1 MTPIWLENSEA
12 LSQYAAD
19 HVAALLADKPD
30 AVIAVPTGATPLGLY
45 RRLIALH
52 DSGAFDGTRAH
63 FFNLDEFVGKSADDP
78 RSYGHF
84 LWQHL
89 FRPMKIR
96 PSQVRLLRGDAAD
109 TDAEC
114 LAFERAIKD
123 VGGLDLAILGLG
135 RNGHI
140 AFNEPG
146 SDWNAGT
153 RLVALTEKTR
163 AAQAVLYQDPAEVPA
178 AGLTMGVATI
188 MRAKAILL
196 LVAGDGKDEAVAALL
211 RGIPDQNWPVTALL
225 DHPNVT
231 VLADRQIRRG
241 TSRNGFAQP
250 SSSCAIFE
258 EIPIFTEDA
267 E

>member
-19 HVAALLADKPD
+19 HVAALLSAKPD
-30 AVIAVPTGATPLGLY
+30 AAIAVPTGATPLGLY

-96 PSQVRLLRGDAAD
+96 PSQARLLRGDAAD

-114 LAFERAIKD
+114 LAFERAIED

-146 SDWNAGT
+146 SDWNART

-163 AAQAVLYQDPAEVPA
+163 AAQAVLYPDPAEVPA

-231 VLADRQIRRG
+231 VLADRQIRRW
-241 TSRNGFAQP
+241 
-250 SSSCAIFE
+250 
-258 EIPIFTEDA
+258 DL
-267 E
+267 

>member
-1 MTPIWLENSEA
+1 MNPIWLENSDA
-12 LSQYAAD
+12 LSEWAAH
-19 HVAALLADKPD
+19 HVAALLVDKPE

-45 RRLIALH
+45 RRLVGLH
-52 DSGAFDGTRAH
+52 DSGAFDGTRAR

-78 RSYGHF
+78 RGYGHF

-89 FRPMKIR
+89 FRPLKIQ

-114 LAFERAIKD
+114 LAFERAIED

-163 AAQAVLYQDPAEVPA
+163 AAQAVLYPDPAEVPA

-188 MRAKAILL
+188 KRAKAILL

-211 RGIPDQNWPVTALL
+211 RGVPDKNWPVTALL

-231 VLADRQIRRG
+231 VVADRQVRH
-241 TSRNGFAQP
+241 Q
-250 SSSCAIFE
+250 E
-258 EIPIFTEDA
+258 L
-267 E
+267 